1 MTALWIAEG
10 LDRLRADIAANNTSG
25 NVDGLLARHV
35 VGSDPRLS
43 IVWGVECGEV
53 WLQRSYDPS
62 QLQCVAAL
70 AYTVALQR
78 DTRFV
83 SALDEGMQRATSRDP
98 ALAGHGAALHDP
110 AVLIGLALAARE
122 FRGVHDGYV
131 AWIGQVLSAIAR
143 ARSTRTD
150 PMVAYAAWLCEV
162 SCPSPQFDLDAP
174 LGYCAALAW
183 WLDRCSTP
191 GYVGAE
197 QRLALQSSITER
209 ALTEPVVR
217 RPAHQAA
224 LLWRALRAAV
234 SDETSLVLRTKST
247 VSSLLLQF
255 ESCLRRWR
263 WDSED
268 LKTPIRWPIRSE
280 REVQDILWV
289 MLRSIF
295 HDLEDEDTLPKFGHS
310 SYKADLGI
318 PSLGLL
324 IEVKFARSAA
334 DFKGIEKQILED
346 LVPYLRSPE
355 RYREVLVFVYDD
367 SSSVQEHETT
377 KRALQSVAGVADV
390 IVVSRPSHLP
400 PHDQQRPP
408 PRPESGNS

>member
-1 MTALWIAEG
+1 MTELWIAEG

-25 NVDGLLARHV
+25 NVDGLLAMHIV
-35 VGSDPRLS
+35 SGDPRLS
-43 IVWGVECGEV
+43 IVWGVGCGKV

-78 DTRFV
+78 DTTLL
-83 SALDEGMQRATSRDP
+83 SPLNEGMQRATSRDP

-122 FRGVHDGYV
+122 FRDLHQEYT
-131 AWIGQVLSAIAR
+131 AWMSQVLGAVTR

-150 PMVAYAAWLCEV
+150 PLVAYAAWLCNV
-162 SCPSPQFDLDAP
+162 SHSSPPFDLDAP
-174 LGYCAALAW
+174 LGYCAAFVW
-183 WLDRCSTP
+183 WLDQCAKQ
-191 GYVGAE
+191 GYIGAG

-247 VSSLLLQF
+247 VSSLLSQF
-255 ESCLRRWR
+255 ETCLRRWR

-268 LKTPIRWPIRSE
+268 LRTPIRWPIRSE
-280 REVQDILWV
+280 REVQDVLWV
-289 MLRSIF
+289 ILRSIF

-334 DFKGIEKQILED
+334 DFKGIEKEILED

-355 RYREVLVFVYDD
+355 RYREVLVFIYDD
-367 SSSVQEHETT
+367 SCSVQVHETT
-377 KRALQSVAGVADV
+377 KRALQTVAGVADV
-390 IVVSRPSHLP
+390 LVVSRPSHLP
-400 PHDQQRPP
+400 TLEQQTKALRP
-408 PRPESGNS
+408 SSASV